1 MLACF
6 GPDIFVILHRISA
19 DEGFDLKTMRS
30 VVDYSRLA
38 KCRQFANIRLLLL
51 EKRDMLETGRAA
63 EPHVWSG

>member
-19 DEGFDLKTMRS
+19 DEGFDLKTIRS

-38 KCRQFANIRLLLL
+38 NAVSSQTFACCC
-51 EKRDMLETGRAA
+51 
-63 EPHVWSG
+63 